1 MSALRPLCIVGICAS
16 IFVKAHFH
24 VCSIGRSAEMDIKGM
39 YIFLVILVTLDELH
53 FHVCNMGTS
62 AQLDGPI
69 LLPLFTPPYILRRR
83 PNMSV

>member
-1 MSALRPLCIVGICAS
+1 
-16 IFVKAHFH
+16 
-24 VCSIGRSAEMDIKGM
+24 MDIKGM